1 MSGSLSRAVREGGI
15 RSTLMALLFF
25 LLLADSSW
33 VILFREFERLVMI
46 LSVPQKGKSKNGVAP
61 ALESHRPTPTTATP
75 AFVGDPGREPHARVG
90 HPLHRNRTQN
100 PKREAGG
107 APRPTHPPAQQP
119 ACFYL
124 DKFLGCSN
132 ALVFDLHAALR
143 RCGNARERGVRRLC
157 CWSDKVA

>member
-1 MSGSLSRAVREGGI
+1 VIEVRLAGHMAQAQVLRSNLGLRICLRLGGPLSRAVREGGI

-75 AFVGDPGREPHARVG
+75 AFVGGPGRERRGRVDEPFPFRFLCPTSTSRVPRSRAVFATG
-90 HPLHRNRTQN
+90 VPDERWCCGRW
-100 PKREAGG
+100 GG
-107 APRPTHPPAQQP
+107 
-119 ACFYL
+119 
-124 DKFLGCSN
+124 DG
-132 ALVFDLHAALR
+132 
-143 RCGNARERGVRRLC
+143 GVR
-157 CWSDKVA
+157 

>member
-15 RSTLMALLFF
+15 RSTLM
-25 LLLADSSW
+25 
-33 VILFREFERLVMI
+33 RLSFAFSAAELQVGH
-46 LSVPQKGKSKNGVAP
+46 SVSGIWASRDDCIRGSKGKSKNGVAP
-61 ALESHRPTPTTATP
+61 ILESHRPTPTTATP